1 MQTEVNI
8 VFLVLASA
16 LFAVLLVAFVVIFL
30 YITQKRSFKYTE
42 NLIKIK
48 QDYDSA
54 ILNSQIEVQ
63 AQTLKEVSDELHDNV
78 GQLLSSVI
86 LHMKVLGEKAEPEIQ
101 KQIEDTKSLVT
112 EVKDQVRH
120 ISRSISPQHIEN
132 FGLFDSIT
140 YQADRINRIGAIKI
154 DLKIE
159 GIQKNYNPRIELVLF
174 RMVQE
179 LINNA
184 IKHSECENIYIK
196 LMYIYEKLTISVK
209 DDGKGFDKAEILKN
223 RQFKDGSGL
232 HSLENKA
239 KYINCSITFTSG
251 GNGTRVTII
260 KDFENENY

>member
-1 MQTEVNI
+1 MQTEVNLI
-8 VFLVLASA
+8 FVALASA
-16 LFAVLLVAFVVIFL
+16 LFAALLVAFVIIFL

-48 QDYDSA
+48 QEYDSA

-63 AQTLKEVSDELHDNV
+63 AQTLKEVSEELHDNV

-86 LHMKVLGEKAEPEIQ
+86 LHIKVLNEKAQPDIQ
-101 KQIEDTKSLVT
+101 KHIEDTKSLVT
-112 EVKDQVRH
+112 EIKDQVRH

-140 YQADRINRIGAIKI
+140 YQVDRINRIGAIKI

-159 GIQKNYNPRIELVLF
+159 GNQKNFNPKIELVLF

-179 LINNA
+179 LMNNA

-196 LMYIYEKLTISVK
+196 LLYVNDKLTISVM
-209 DDGKGFDKAEILKN
+209 DDGKGFDKSETLKN

-239 KYINCSITFTSG
+239 KFINCSLTFTSSSS
-251 GNGTRVTII
+251 GTRITLI